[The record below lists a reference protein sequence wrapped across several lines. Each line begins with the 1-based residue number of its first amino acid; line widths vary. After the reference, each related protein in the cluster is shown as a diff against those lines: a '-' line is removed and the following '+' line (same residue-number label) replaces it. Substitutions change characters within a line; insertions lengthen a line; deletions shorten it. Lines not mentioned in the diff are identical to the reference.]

1 MSASRPQTIRLRDYR
16 PPAYLVD
23 DVQLHVDLTG
33 GSARVEATLEVR
45 RNPAASGDEP
55 LRLDAEFLELE
66 SLHLDGAALDPGSRR
81 DPDGALLI
89 PEAPAHCR
97 VQTVSRFQ
105 PAENTALSG
114 LYRSGGMYC
123 TQCEAEGFRR
133 ITPYPDR
140 PDVLAPFTTT
150 VVANR
155 DECPVLLS
163 NGDCI
168 EQGELAGNRHYTVW
182 HDPFPKPAYLFALVA
197 GDLACQ
203 EERFVTASGRE
214 VALRFYTEPGN
225 AGRTE
230 HALASLKRAMRW
242 DEQQY
247 GLEYDLDTYMVVAVG
262 DFNMGAME
270 NKGLNIFNTQFVLA
284 SPDTATDADYEGV
297 EAVIGHE
304 YFHNWTGNRVTCR
317 DWFQLSLKEG
327 LTVFREHQFSEA
339 MTSPAVQRIGQVRML
354 RSAQFPEDAGPM
366 AHPVRPESYVEI
378 NNFYT
383 ATVYVKGAEVIR
395 MYHTLLRE
403 ATFRR
408 GVQRYLAEHDGEA
421 ATIEDFLNAMEAE
434 SGRDLQQFSLW
445 YSQAGTPQVAIRDTY
460 DAEQGTYTLHC
471 RQSVPATPDQPD
483 KDPMHIPLAVGLIGP
498 DGAPLAARLPEE
510 SAGSA
515 RTRVLELREQEQTF
529 TFHDCA
535 ARPVPSLLR
544 GYSAPVSLDYP
555 YGDDDL
561 AFLLAHD
568 EDPFTR
574 WEAGQQLALRVLL
587 DEARGTPRE
596 GGLERLE
603 TAFRTS
609 LEAPGADPAL
619 VAEALT
625 LPGETYLAEQMDVV
639 DPQALHDA
647 RQRVR
652 AALGSALEGHW
663 LALHDQ
669 RASGPWRYDPEEA
682 AHRRLRNLALAYL
695 NAADQRHL
703 PLALEQLERSD
714 NLTDR
719 LAALTVLADS
729 PRSEA
734 EQALD
739 AFYGRWQSEPL
750 VVDKWFR
757 VQATA
762 DRADTVH
769 RVARLT
775 EHPDFTLDNPNRARA
790 LLGAFAQGNPA
801 HFHTP
806 DGSGYRLL
814 GDHVLRL
821 DATTPQ
827 LAARLL
833 APLTHWQRYEPRRR
847 AGMREQLERI
857 MEQDALSKD
866 VYEVVSKSLGTMS

>member
-1 MSASRPQTIRLRDYR
+1 MSAPRPQTIRLRDYR

-23 DVQLHVDLTG
+23 EVHLQVDLTG
-33 GSARVEATLEVR
+33 GSARVESTLEMR
-45 RNPAASGDEP
+45 RNPAATGNDP

-66 SLHLDGAALDPGSRR
+66 SLQLDGTTLDPRALR
-81 DPDGALLI
+81 DHEGAVVI
-89 PEAPAHCR
+89 SQAPARCCI
-97 VQTVSRFQ
+97 QTVSRFQ
-105 PAENTALSG
+105 PADNTALSG

-150 VVANR
+150 VIANR
-155 DECPVLLS
+155 EECPVLLS

-168 EQGELAGNRHYTVW
+168 EQGTLAGDCHYAVW
-182 HDPFPKPAYLFALVA
+182 RDPFPKPAYLFALVA

-203 EERFVTASGRE
+203 EDRFVTSSGRE
-214 VALRFYTEPGN
+214 VALRFYVEPGN

-242 DEQQY
+242 DEEAY
-247 GLEYDLDTYMVVAVG
+247 GLEYDLATYMVVAVG

-284 SPDTATDADYEGV
+284 TPDTATDSDYESV
-297 EAVIGHE
+297 EAVIAHE

-327 LTVFREHQFSEA
+327 LTVFREHQFAEA
-339 MTSPAVQRIGQVRML
+339 MSSAAVQRIAQVRLL

-383 ATVYVKGAEVIR
+383 ATVYAKGAEVIR
-395 MYHTLLRE
+395 MYHTLLGDE
-403 ATFRR
+403 TFRR
-408 GVQRYLAEHDGEA
+408 GVQRYLSEHDGEA
-421 ATIEDFLNAMEAE
+421 ATIEDFLAAMEAE
-434 SGRDLQQFSLW
+434 SGRELQQFALW
-445 YSQAGTPQVAIRDTY
+445 YTQAGTPQVAISDDY
-460 DAEQGTYTLHC
+460 DPATGTYTLHC
-471 RQSVPATPDQPD
+471 RQSLAATPGQPH
-483 KDPMHIPLAVGLIGP
+483 KDPMHIPLAIGLIAA
-498 DGAPLAARLPEE
+498 DGTPLAGRLPEE
-510 SAGSA
+510 STASS
-515 RTRVLELREQEQTF
+515 RTRILELREPEQTF
-529 TFHDCA
+529 TFYDCPQ
-535 ARPVPSLLR
+535 RPVPSLLR
-544 GYSAPVSLDYP
+544 GFSAPIQLDYP
-555 YGDDDL
+555 YSDDEL

-568 EDPFTR
+568 TDPFAR

-587 DEARGTPRE
+587 DEARGHPRE

-603 TAFRTS
+603 TAFRSS
-609 LEAPGADPAL
+609 LESPDADPSL

-625 LPGETYLAEQMDVV
+625 LPGETYLAEQMEEV
-639 DPQALHDA
+639 DPQAIHDA
-647 RQRVR
+647 RKRTR

-663 LALHDQ
+663 LALHSQ
-669 RASGPWRYDPEEA
+669 RSSSPWRYHPEEA
-682 AHRRLRNLALAYL
+682 ALRRLRNLALTYL
-695 NAADQRHL
+695 CAADQRHL

-729 PRSEA
+729 ERSDA

-739 AFYGRWQSEPL
+739 AFYQRWRTEPL
-750 VVDKWFR
+750 VLDKWFR
-757 VQATA
+757 VQAVA
-762 DRADTVH
+762 DRPDTVH
-769 RVARLT
+769 RVEHLT
-775 EHPDFTLDNPNRARA
+775 AHPDFTLENPNRARS

-801 HFHTP
+801 HFHAP

-814 GDHVLRL
+814 SEHVLQL
-821 DATTPQ
+821 DASNPQ

-833 APLTHWQRYEPRRR
+833 APLTQWRRYEPRRR
-847 AGMREQLERI
+847 EGMREQLERI
-857 MEQDALSKD
+857 LEQDSLSKD
-866 VYEVVSKSLGTMS
+866 VYEVVSKSLGAMG